1 MFNYSI
7 SLRGIPLMECHA
19 IMVIYNK
26 LIPFEGFKAINL
38 FGIIFA
44 RKPLTPDDLVHEG
57 VHTQQM
63 KELLYIGFY
72 LIYPVEWVVRL
83 FVNGKKRAYHMISFE
98 QEAYNFRGGKREHFG
113 WLKYW

>member
-1 MFNYSI
+1 M
-7 SLRGIPLMECHA
+7 GCHA

-44 RKPLTPDDLVHEG
+44 RKPLTPGDLAHER

-72 LIYPVEWVVRL
+72 LIYLIEWAVRL
-83 FVNGKKRAYHMISFE
+83 AKHGKKRAYYMISFE
-98 QEAYNFRGGKREHFG
+98 QEAYNFRGGKREYFG

>member
-1 MFNYSI
+1 M
-7 SLRGIPLMECHA
+7 GCHA

-38 FGIIFA
+38 FGVIFA
-44 RKPLTPDDLVHEG
+44 RKPLTPEDLAHEW
-57 VHTQQM
+57 VHTKQM

-72 LIYPVEWVVRL
+72 LIYLIEWVVRL
-83 FVNGKKRAYHMISFE
+83 FMHGKKRAYYMISFE
-98 QEAYNFRGGKREHFG
+98 QEAYNFKGDKREHFG

>member
-1 MFNYSI
+1 MGC
-7 SLRGIPLMECHA
+7 RA

-44 RKPLTPDDLVHEG
+44 RKPLSSKDLVHEW

-72 LIYPVEWVVRL
+72 LIYLIEWVVRL
-83 FVNGKKRAYHMISFE
+83 FINGKQAYNKISFE
-98 QEAYNFRGGKREHFG
+98 QEAYNFTGGQRGAFG
-113 WLKYW
+113 WLKYWGDGR

>member
-1 MFNYSI
+1 
-7 SLRGIPLMECHA
+7 
-19 IMVIYNK
+19 MVIYNK
-26 LIPFEGFKAINL
+26 LIPFRGFKAINL

-44 RKPLTPDDLVHEG
+44 RKPLMPSDLVHEW

-72 LIYPVEWVVRL
+72 LIYLIEWVVRL
-83 FVNGKKRAYHMISFE
+83 IKHGKKRAYYMISFE
-98 QEAYNFRGGKREHFG
+98 QEAYNFTGGQRDAFG

>member
-1 MFNYSI
+1 
-7 SLRGIPLMECHA
+7 
-19 IMVIYNK
+19 MVIYNK

-44 RKPLTPDDLVHEG
+44 RKPLSSKDLVHEW

-72 LIYPVEWVVRL
+72 LIYLIEWVVRL
-83 FVNGKKRAYHMISFE
+83 FINGKQAYNKISFE
-98 QEAYNFRGGKREHFG
+98 QEAYNFTGGQRGAFG
-113 WLKYW
+113 WLKYWGDGR

>member
-1 MFNYSI
+1 M
-7 SLRGIPLMECHA
+7 RGIPLMGCHA

-38 FGIIFA
+38 FGVIFA
-44 RKPLTPDDLVHEG
+44 RKPLSPKDLAHER

-72 LIYPVEWVVRL
+72 LIYLIEWVVRL
-83 FVNGKKRAYHMISFE
+83 FMHGKKRAYYMISFE
-98 QEAYNFRGGKREHFG
+98 QEAYNFKGGKREHFG

>member
-1 MFNYSI
+1 
-7 SLRGIPLMECHA
+7 MECHA

-38 FGIIFA
+38 FGVIFA
-44 RKPLTPDDLVHEG
+44 RKPLMPSDLVHEW

-72 LIYPVEWVVRL
+72 LIYLIEWLVRL
-83 FVNGKKRAYHMISFE
+83 TKHGKKRAYYMISFE
-98 QEAYNFRGGKREHFG
+98 QEAYDFKGGKREHFG